1 MEELF
6 PGKGATEAAR
16 AYADLRLSELGTGDV
31 PYVIANMVST
41 ADGRATLSGRTEQIS
56 SDADRELFLSLRTQ
70 VDAVMAGPGTI
81 GLEGYGP
88 ILRSEERRKRREEL
102 GLNPSVLAVTA
113 SRSMELPVQ
122 APLFQDPGSRIVVLT
137 NSDREPPEVPA
148 QLMVERI
155 PGEDLDIVAGL
166 ALLRRRHG
174 VRSLLV
180 EGGPTLLASFVAA
193 GALNELF
200 LTLAPKLV
208 GGAGEIGILEGAAP
222 AVPIDLEL
230 QSVLKEEG
238 FLFLRYRTR
247 AGGAVP
253 SSGS

>member
-1 MEELF
+1 LEELF

-16 AYADLRLSELGTGDV
+16 AYSDLRLSELASGDV

-56 SDADRELFLSLRTQ
+56 SDADRELFLDLRTQ

-88 ILRSEERRKRREEL
+88 ILRSEERRNRRREL
-102 GLNPSVLAVTA
+102 GLDPSALAVTA

-148 QLMVERI
+148 QLTVERV

-166 ALLRRRHG
+166 TLLRQRHR

-222 AVPIDLEL
+222 AVPIELEIR
-230 QSVLKEEG
+230 SVLKEEG
-238 FLFLRYRTR
+238 FLFLRYRAR
-247 AGGAVP
+247 AGGV
-253 SSGS
+253 G

>member
-1 MEELF
+1 LEELF
-6 PGKGATEAAR
+6 PRKGATEAAR
-16 AYADLRLSELGTGDV
+16 AYSDLRLSELASGDV

-56 SDADRELFLSLRTQ
+56 SEADRELFLTLRTQ

-88 ILRSEERRKRREEL
+88 ILRSEERRTRRRDL
-102 GLNPSVLAVTA
+102 GLDPSPLAVTA

-137 NSDREPPEVPA
+137 NSDRDAPEVPA
-148 QLMVERI
+148 EVMVERI
-155 PGEDLDIVAGL
+155 PGEDLDLVAGL
-166 ALLRRRHG
+166 TLLRQRHG

-222 AVPIDLEL
+222 SVPLEL
-230 QSVLKEEG
+230 ELRSVLKEEG

-247 AGGAVP
+247 AVGAR
-253 SSGS
+253 SS